1 MRVFTPAAPPEPEG
15 TVAMHRPSETPP
27 HARFPS
33 GRPTLVCFSHLPW
46 NLVFQRPQHIMTRL
60 ADQFDVTYWEE
71 PREDGDCK
79 VPRLD
84 REALAEG
91 LTRAVPMLPAGL
103 DAGETDFA
111 LRGLLHAMLAG
122 EPAPRVFW
130 YYTPMMLGFSAGAGA
145 DVVVYDCMDE
155 LANFAFAP
163 ADIAAR
169 EGALMARADIVLCGG
184 KSLYAARAARH
195 RDIHCFPSGVDIAHF
210 ARGADGVADP
220 ADQAG
225 LPRPRLGFYGVID
238 ERMDL
243 ALLAA
248 AAKAR
253 PEWSFVMVGPVV
265 KIADTD
271 LPRAAN
277 IHWLGSKGYSELPA
291 YAAGWDIA
299 LMPFARNAATDFISP
314 TKTPEYIAA
323 GLPVVSTSIRDVVTS
338 YGHLNAVRI
347 ADKPEAFVEA
357 CEDLLA
363 ADEPARAIWQAEAR
377 DCLADK
383 SWDGIASRIT
393 RKLETALVTRQ
404 VSAIAGSSKGGAAP
418 RHYDVLVVGAGF
430 AGSVMAER
438 IASQSGRSVLVIDKR
453 DHIAGNAYDHRD
465 VGGILVHKYGPHIFH
480 TNSRDILD
488 YLSRFTRWRPYE
500 HRVLASVEGM
510 LVPMP
515 INRTT
520 LNRLYG
526 LGLETDAE
534 AEAYLKSVAVDVPE
548 VLTSRDTVVAQVGE
562 DLYAKFFEGY
572 TRKQWGVDPSALD
585 KSVAAR
591 VPARTNTDDRYFTDT
606 YQCMPADGY
615 TAMFARM
622 LDEPCIAVM
631 TGTGFG
637 DLPDGITWDHLVWS
651 GPIDEY
657 FGHRLGRLPYRSLRF
672 EHETLPCEQAQ
683 PVAVVNYPD
692 ETVPYTRITEYKHL
706 TGQQAPLTSIT
717 REYPADEGD
726 PYYPIPN
733 PQAQALYKRY
743 DALARTCDNVTFVG
757 RLATYRYYNMD
768 QIVGQALATWRR
780 LDARWRSEPVTGRGT
795 VAAE

>member
-1 MRVFTPAAPPEPEG
+1 
-15 TVAMHRPSETPP
+15 MHRPTT
-27 HARFPS
+27 ARPAI
-33 GRPTLVCFSHLPW
+33 LCFAHLRW

-60 ADQFDVTYWEE
+60 ADSFDVLYWEE
-71 PREDGDCK
+71 PREEPGCTE
-79 VPRLD
+79 PRLE
-84 REALAEG
+84 RESLARGLERLVPVLPEG
-91 LTRAVPMLPAGL
+91 LGEAARDIMLGTLL
-103 DAGETDFA
+103 DDVLA
-111 LRGLLHAMLAG
+111 RGSG
-122 EPAPRVFW
+122 PRVFW
-130 YYTPMMLGFSAGAGA
+130 YYTPMMLGFTAAAAASAA
-145 DVVVYDCMDE
+145 DLVVYDCMDE

-169 EGALMARADIVLCGG
+169 EAALMARADIVLCGG
-184 KSLYAARAARH
+184 KSLYEVRSHRH
-195 RDIHCFPSGVDIAHF
+195 HNIHCVPSGVDVAHF
-210 ARGADGVADP
+210 ARGTDGHPDP
-220 ADQAG
+220 ADQAA

-248 AAKAR
+248 VAAAR
-253 PEWSFVMVGPVV
+253 PEWQFVMVGPVV
-265 KIADTD
+265 KIAAAD

-277 IHWLGSKGYSELPA
+277 IHWLGRKDYAELPA

-299 LMPFARNAATDFISP
+299 LMPFALNASTEFISP
-314 TKTPEYIAA
+314 TKTPEYMAS
-323 GLPVVSTSIRDVVTS
+323 GLPVVSTPVRDVVS
-338 YGHLNAVRI
+338 VYGRLGAIRI
-347 ADKPEAFVEA
+347 AADAPAFIEA

-363 ADEPARAIWQAEAR
+363 APDSARAVWRAEAR

-383 SWDGIASRIT
+383 SWDGIAARIA
-393 RKLETALVTRQ
+393 RKLDNALATRQ
-404 VSAIAGSSKGGAAP
+404 VARIVANGPRMAP

-438 IASQSGRSVLVIDKR
+438 IAAGSGRSVLVIDKR
-453 DHIAGNAYDHRD
+453 PHIAGNAYDHKD
-465 VGGILVHKYGPHIFH
+465 AAGILVHKYGPHIFH

-500 HRVLASVEGM
+500 HRVLAQVDGK

-520 LNRLYG
+520 LNQLYG
-526 LGLETDAE
+526 LNLATDAE

-548 VLTSRDTVVAQVGE
+548 VRSSRDQVVAQVGE

-572 TRKQWGVDPSALD
+572 TTKQWGVDPSALD

-606 YQCMPADGY
+606 YQCMPAAGY
-615 TAMFARM
+615 TAMFAAM
-622 LDEPCIAVM
+622 LDEPRITVM
-631 TGTGFG
+631 TGQSFT
-637 DLPDGITWDHLVWS
+637 DLPADITWDHLVWT
-651 GPIDEY
+651 GPVDEY
-657 FGHRLGRLPYRSLRF
+657 FGYRLGKLPYRSLRF
-672 EHETLPCEQAQ
+672 EHQTLPCERAQ

-692 ETVPYTRITEYKHL
+692 AAVPYTRITEYKHL
-706 TGQQAPLTSIT
+706 TGQHAPVTSIT
-717 REYPADEGD
+717 REFPADEGD

-733 PQAQALYKRY
+733 PQTQAMYKRY
-743 DALARTCDNVTFVG
+743 DALARATQDVTFVG

-780 LDARWRSEPVTGRGT
+780 LDARWRSEALAGPGA